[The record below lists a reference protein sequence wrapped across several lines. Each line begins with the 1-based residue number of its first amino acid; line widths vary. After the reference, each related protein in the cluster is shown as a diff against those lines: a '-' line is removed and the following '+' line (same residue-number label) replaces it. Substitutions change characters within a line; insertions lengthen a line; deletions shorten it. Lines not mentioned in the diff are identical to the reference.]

1 MPNPNWPTSRFTS
14 HGKKGDARRA
24 ALPGSTAVA
33 PMKKDT
39 TASRGSQVVR
49 DLAKAR
55 RTTNLLKEDKE
66 RLSRENGNLYRE
78 NERPSQ
84 DNEPLA
90 LLWEGSP

>member
-1 MPNPNWPTSRFTS
+1 M
-14 HGKKGDARRA
+14 
-24 ALPGSTAVA
+24 
-33 PMKKDT
+33 
-39 TASRGSQVVR
+39 VR